1 MMGSITEMI
10 LTAPAAVPVNFAARE
25 TRLWLIAAACVL
37 IATIRAEA
45 QNRGVYPLGMSATN
59 SGITPESGFTYSN
72 QLLFYSRGE
81 AKDDNGNTL
90 PITGSNSVLMDM
102 NTLTW
107 VSKKTV
113 FGGARYS
120 AVATLPFAKND
131 LTSDIHGPING
142 GGGFADSYYMPLIL
156 GWNGERVAVRA
167 IYGFL
172 APTGRFSAGA
182 NNNVGSGY
190 WTNALSSGQT
200 FQLDESKRVTLSV
213 FEMYEFHTT
222 QEGTGIQ
229 PGETFDLDYSL
240 LGSLRRTESSQ
251 LQIGLAGYEAR
262 QTTAKT
268 GPGITPAL
276 SAERYAV
283 NALGFAV
290 TGALPKRKVS
300 FALKYFKEFAN
311 RSTFQGYSLQ
321 VLGAVSF

>member
-1 MMGSITEMI
+1 MG
-10 LTAPAAVPVNFAARE
+10 
-25 TRLWLIAAACVL
+25 
-37 IATIRAEA
+37 
-45 QNRGVYPLGMSATN
+45 
-59 SGITPESGFTYSN
+59 
-72 QLLFYSRGE
+72 
-81 AKDDNGNTL
+81 
-90 PITGSNSVLMDM
+90 
-102 NTLTW
+102 
-107 VSKKTV
+107 
-113 FGGARYS
+113 GGAFAITIVPAIAGWS
-120 AVATLPFAKND
+120 AD
-131 LTSDIHGPING
+131 
-142 GGGFADSYYMPLIL
+142 
-156 GWNGERVAVRA
+156 RVAVRVM
-167 IYGFL
+167 YGFL